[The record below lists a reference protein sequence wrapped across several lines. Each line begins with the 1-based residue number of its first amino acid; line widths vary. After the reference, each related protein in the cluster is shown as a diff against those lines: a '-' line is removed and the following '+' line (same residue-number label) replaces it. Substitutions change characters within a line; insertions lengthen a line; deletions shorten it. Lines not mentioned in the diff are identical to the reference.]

1 MSGVCGRSRLV
12 AVSFVL
18 LCGAAL
24 AQSGGRAVLSLSGPG
39 ALPGGSAEDEELV
52 LVDSSG
58 APPRFFLNDQTL
70 AFYLGDRNGD
80 GLMDEPND
88 IDALEIVPVAS
99 GQPMIA
105 GVYFSLLTDQSGL
118 KDGDVLR
125 FTPGG
130 VNGGVEVV
138 FSETFLVAAV
148 AANDGNVDVD
158 GMALAPDGTLL
169 FSLAEDEA
177 TGPNS
182 VIVQDGSVL
191 ALPAGGTQASVLYTE
206 AQVEVMAQKAM
217 GGSSVIGDV
226 RGLECLNSDVLF
238 MVQSPSAHD
247 ATVFSTAGGGT
258 VYAGLVEAA
267 LGFGNDVEA
276 DALALCDGLP
286 FPCLELDFIQ
296 AQGGDPLAV
305 SVTGLTPA
313 SPFLLVVSGVA
324 RPAGS
329 GLALPGFGVLALETF
344 DPLFLAGIQNAPAL
358 LGVSDGAGAG
368 VYTGT
373 APTGGGSAYDVAMQ
387 VLDVASGR
395 ISNPILLEV
404 NQ

>member
-1 MSGVCGRSRLV
+1 MSGACGRSRLA

-18 LCGAAL
+18 LCGAAF
-24 AQSGGRAVLSLSGPG
+24 AQSGGRAVVSLSGPG
-39 ALPGGSAEDEELV
+39 ALPGGSVEDEELV

-58 APPRFFLNDQTL
+58 APPRLFLNDQTL
-70 AFYLGDRNGD
+70 ALYLGDRNGD

-88 IDALEIVPVAS
+88 IDALEIAPVAN
-99 GQPMIA
+99 GQPVTA

-125 FTPGG
+125 FAPGAAS
-130 VNGGVEVV
+130 GGVEVV
-138 FSETFLVAAV
+138 FSEAFLIGAL
-148 AANDGNVDVD
+148 AANDGNIDVD
-158 GMALAPDGTLL
+158 GMAFAPDGTLL
-169 FSLAEDEA
+169 FTLAEDET
-177 TGPNS
+177 TGPNN
-182 VIVQDGSVL
+182 VIVEDGSVL
-191 ALPAGGTQASVLYTE
+191 ALPVGGTQASVFCTE
-206 AQVEVMAQKAM
+206 AQIEAMAQKAM
-217 GGSSVIGDV
+217 GSSSAVGDV
-226 RGLECLNSDVLF
+226 KGLECLNGDLLF
-238 MVQSPSAHD
+238 MVQSPSQHD

-258 VYAGLVEAA
+258 VYAGLAEAA

-286 FPCLELDFIQ
+286 FPSLELDFIQ
-296 AQGGDPLAV
+296 AKGGDPLAATV
-305 SVTGLTPA
+305 LGLTPA
-313 SPFLLVVSGVA
+313 SPFLLVVSGAA
-324 RPAGS
+324 RTAGS
-329 GLALPGFGVLALETF
+329 GVALPGFGVLALETF
-344 DPLFLAGIQNAPAL
+344 DPLFLAGVQNAPAL

-373 APTGGGSAYDVAMQ
+373 APIAGGAVYDVAMQ